1 MSYGEYYRAFAVFI
15 VGERIRGL
23 CCPVRAGD
31 GANQTVEAA
40 VSDWVTGIVF
50 QRLSVS
56 VKSSRKDS
64 AVRMHVMR
72 SGHAPLR
79 KPLQQARGDGARLSP
94 GSNWHKGEGIKLAEI
109 QTAAT

>member
-1 MSYGEYYRAFAVFI
+1 ME
-15 VGERIRGL
+15 
-23 CCPVRAGD
+23 
-31 GANQTVEAA
+31 QTVEAA

-72 SGHAPLR
+72 SGYAPLR